1 MDIVERLRESKL
13 IRLSTGVR
21 VREEVEIPLHI
32 EAADEIERLEK
43 ENELLQKELKKHLTY
58 QDHRHGRIGTHDP
71 ICYEYGPR
79 HYECALREI
88 DRLREERNQLRKV
101 LLDVLAKEYVA
112 DCKDVARAALKEGE

>member
-1 MDIVERLRESKL
+1 MDIVERLRAVSQGYVVL
-13 IRLSTGVR
+13 LNDHGVYT
-21 VREEVEIPLHI
+21 
-32 EAADEIERLEK
+32 EAADEIERLQK

-88 DRLREERNQLRKV
+88 ERLRRDVEEANARAYIM
-101 LLDVLAKEYVA
+101 AKEITLWQS
-112 DCKDVARAALKEGE
+112 RAALKEGE

>member
-1 MDIVERLRESKL
+1 MDKEAETVINKL
-13 IRLSTGVR
+13 LSNKKVSDDL
-21 VREEVEIPLHI
+21 IDFLN
-32 EAADEIERLEK
+32 K

-88 DRLREERNQLRKV
+88 DRLRDALRLERQL
-101 LLDVLAKEYVA
+101 
-112 DCKDVARAALKEGE
+112 KDDALRALNEARAALKEDE